1 MIEDLQIRQL
11 PIADLVP
18 FANHP
23 FKLYEGKRFDDMVE
37 SVKATG
43 IISPIIVRPLND
55 KFEILSGH
63 NRVEAA
69 KAAGLDVVPAVV
81 RENLSDDEALL
92 IVTETN
98 LIQRSFADMKH
109 SERAVVI
116 ATHYNA
122 MKLKSGYRSDLL
134 EEIEALTCAPVAH
147 RSRTRDKLG
156 AQYGLSKDT
165 ISRYLRVNEL
175 IDEFKTMLDD
185 GKIAMRAAVSLSY
198 LRDVEQELVCDI
210 LNEPNAKLTMKATE
224 ELRQKAVIGKLDAK
238 DVILLLTGEKSE
250 TKPIKV
256 KIGSDVVS
264 KYFMDAQTP
273 KEIEDVVAK
282 ALEAWFANN

>member
-37 SVKATG
+37 SVKANG
-43 IISPIIVRPLND
+43 ILVPIVVRPLGD
-55 KFEILSGH
+55 QYEILSGH

-69 KAAGLDVVPAVV
+69 KVAELEAVPAVV
-81 RENLSDDEALL
+81 REGLSDDEALL

-134 EEIEALTCAPVAH
+134 QEIEALTWAPLEP
-147 RSRTRDKLG
+147 RLRTRDRLG
-156 AQYGLSKDT
+156 GEYGLSKAT
-165 ISRYLRVNEL
+165 ITRYLRVNEL
-175 IDEFKTMLDD
+175 IDGFKTMLDD
-185 GKIAMRAAVSLSY
+185 GKIAMRVAVSLSY
-198 LRDVEQELVCDI
+198 LRDVEQKLVCDI
-210 LNEPNAKLTMKATE
+210 LNEPNAKLTMKAAE
-224 ELRQKAVIGKLDAK
+224 ELRQKAATGKLDAK
-238 DVILLLTGEKSE
+238 DVVLLLTGEKSE
-250 TKPIKV
+250 VKPIKV

-264 KYFMDAQTP
+264 KYFVDAQTP